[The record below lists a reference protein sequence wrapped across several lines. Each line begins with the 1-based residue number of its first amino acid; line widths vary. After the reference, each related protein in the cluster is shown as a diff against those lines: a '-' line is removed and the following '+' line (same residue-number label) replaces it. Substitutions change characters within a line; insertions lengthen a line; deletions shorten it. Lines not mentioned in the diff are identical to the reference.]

1 MGPVM
6 RINLEGGI
14 INIYTGECMW
24 SARNTMRRP
33 LKQQLNDAEAKLKRR
48 PQGIVVV
55 GGGFP
60 PEICMAYHVIP

>member
-1 MGPVM
+1 
-6 RINLEGGI
+6 
-14 INIYTGECMW
+14 
-24 SARNTMRRP
+24 MRRP

-60 PEICMAYHVIP
+60 LEICMPICNPVNTHLSA